1 MNDII
6 KAIDARLKVLI
17 NSIGPE
23 MRQLYKARAA
33 LIVGT
38 SPATGK
44 TPSTPA
50 PTPDKPMRATKKPRH
65 IKKHRSGPRVLSG
78 RILILLRMNR
88 GTVKELVKQLEAASF
103 PFAVGTSHTGCVRAC
118 VVSMKN
124 RKVLASIRV
133 AGRGEVYSI
142 ARSSS
147 VGTDS
152 SSTSS
157 LPSAVIAQARTSQF
171 GLTERIIKTLAQE
184 GVAGVG
190 LTATDIIRKMEGNG
204 FKFTAVTPVKS
215 VTGLLTN
222 LMHKNMLTRHK
233 LATEISFRYKIRT
246 TTELLDAIRE
256 ED

>member
-6 KAIDARLKVLI
+6 KAINDRLNELYREV
-17 NSIGPE
+17 
-23 MRQLYKARAA
+23 RQLIKAQE
-33 LIVGT
+33 LLGVDT
-38 SPATGK
+38 SPTTGK

-50 PTPDKPMRATKKPRH
+50 PTPDKPMRATKKPLY

-103 PFAVGTSHTGCVRAC
+103 PFAVGTNHVGCVRAC
-118 VVSMKN
+118 VVTMKN

-142 ARSSS
+142 SKPMWMPHAKSGASPMPKANKQF
-147 VGTDS
+147 T
-152 SSTSS
+152 
-157 LPSAVIAQARTSQF
+157 AQVRTSQF

-184 GVAGVG
+184 GVTGHG

-215 VTGLLTN
+215 VTGLLSN

-246 TTELLDAIRE
+246 TTELLNAIRE